1 MDINKKKMEEF
12 YITMVRSRA
21 FETKLVEAYE
31 DGYVPGHV
39 HIGIGQEAIAV
50 GALTA
55 LRKDD
60 YFTSSHRG
68 DKAHLIARG
77 ENPGVMMAE
86 SFGKSTGCNKGKG
99 GHIHMGNLD
108 LGDVGS
114 DGVLGTTQVV
124 APGVALAAKMRGT
137 DQVTLCFFGDGCIN
151 TGGFHEGVNLAA
163 AWKLPVVFI
172 CENNTWA
179 ESTYIYDTTNLNNLA
194 DRALGY
200 GIPSVTVDGND
211 VLAVYEATNEAIDRA
226 RKGEGSSFIEC
237 ITCRWRGHFEGEL
250 QTYRTKNELGE
261 CKKRD
266 PIPRLQKKLI
276 DMGVFSEADA
286 KEIQERAKQEME
298 EAFQFAKESPS
309 PDAAE
314 TYTDVYA

>member
-1 MDINKKKMEEF
+1 MDITKKKLKEL
-12 YITMVRSRA
+12 YVAMVRSRA
-21 FETKLVEAYE
+21 FETRLIEAYE

-39 HIGIGQEAIAV
+39 HIGIGQEAISV
-50 GALTA
+50 GALAA

-68 DKAHLIARG
+68 DKAHLIAKG
-77 ENPGVMMAE
+77 ESPGVMMAE
-86 SFGKSTGCNKGKG
+86 SFGKGAGCNKGKG

-108 LGDVGS
+108 LGDLGS

-137 DQVTLCFFGDGCIN
+137 DQVTLCFFGDGCVN

-163 AWKLPVVFI
+163 VWKLPVVFI

-179 ESTYIYDTTNLNNLA
+179 ESTSIHETTFLNNLA

-200 GIPSVTVDGND
+200 GIPGVTVDGND
-211 VLAVYEATNEAIDRA
+211 VLAVYEAISEAIGRA
-226 RKGEGSSFIEC
+226 RKGEGPSLIEC
-237 ITCRWRGHFEGEL
+237 VTCRWRGHFEGEL
-250 QTYRTKNELGE
+250 QSYRTKDELEE

-266 PIPRLQKKLI
+266 PIPRLQKKLVE
-276 DMGVFSEADA
+276 MGAFSEADA
-286 KEIQERAKQEME
+286 KEIQEQAKQEME
-298 EAFQFAKESPS
+298 EAFQFAKESPF
-309 PDAAE
+309 PEVAE
-314 TYTDVYA
+314 TYTDVYV